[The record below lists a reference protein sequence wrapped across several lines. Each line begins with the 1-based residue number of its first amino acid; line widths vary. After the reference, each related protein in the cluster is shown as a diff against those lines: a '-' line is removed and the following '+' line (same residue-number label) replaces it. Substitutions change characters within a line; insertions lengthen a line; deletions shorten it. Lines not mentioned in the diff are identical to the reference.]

1 MSSTESDQIGLT
13 FLPTILLEAVV
24 NASTEEITYRASFL
38 SVLENLVG
46 QQQAVYMV
54 AVYFGLIHFYGI
66 PYGVVGVLLAGF
78 LGWILAKSIQDT
90 GGFFWAWFIHFWQ
103 DVWIFAFMAIGS
115 IIPGG
120 G

>member
-1 MSSTESDQIGLT
+1 
-13 FLPTILLEAVV
+13 
-24 NASTEEITYRASFL
+24 
-38 SVLENLVG
+38 
-46 QQQAVYMV
+46 MV

-115 IIPGG
+115 IIPGDG
-120 G
+120 